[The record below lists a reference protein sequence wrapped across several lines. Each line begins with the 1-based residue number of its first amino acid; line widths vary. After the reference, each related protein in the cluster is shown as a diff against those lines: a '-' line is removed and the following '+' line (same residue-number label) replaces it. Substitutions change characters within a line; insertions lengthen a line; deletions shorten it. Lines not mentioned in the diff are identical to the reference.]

1 MKSIRC
7 AQGGESP
14 VKLHETALMV
24 SSDADVLAVY
34 GDEES
39 HEEASERISTVPG
52 RYRTRGLQETL
63 ANSS

>member
-1 MKSIRC
+1 MNS
-7 AQGGESP
+7 
-14 VKLHETALMV
+14 HETLLMV

-39 HEEASERISTVPG
+39 HEEASEKTSTVRG
-52 RYRTRGLQETL
+52 QDRVRGLQETL